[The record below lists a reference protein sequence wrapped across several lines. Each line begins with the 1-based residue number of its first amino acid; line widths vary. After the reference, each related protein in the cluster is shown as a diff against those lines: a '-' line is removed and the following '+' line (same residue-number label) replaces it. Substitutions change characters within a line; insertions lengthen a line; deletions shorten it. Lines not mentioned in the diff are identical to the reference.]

1 MNDGRGRV
9 RNGRSVLL
17 TAATLIVAALLMTV
31 PVLAGAKPAHATGT
45 AQIRLIS
52 QTTLVAPGAPIT
64 FRLRITG
71 SFDPDTEL
79 AIIARDVVTT
89 RGQVRDVIDGSL
101 VPRQRDRVEFVVAD
115 LPVTDGTVE
124 VTVPTEVRTTVAT
137 ELRLR
142 DPGLH
147 PLSVEIR
154 EGDNILASMVTFVER
169 GPEVPDPETDETTG
183 NTENTATAADS
194 GDTTSTDTTSADTT
208 STDTTS
214 TGTGEEP
221 EQPARSAVGVSFL
234 VRVDAAPTLQPNG
247 STVVTESAR
256 AQLDE
261 LLDLLELHA
270 DVPITVMIRPELLD
284 GLQRSGFDADQT
296 RLERLRAV
304 FAARDE
310 LLPATF
316 VALDPTTALDADL
329 GVEFSEQLI
338 AGEDTLRTTLG
349 TVAARSLWVLD
360 GPMDPAALDMLRV
373 LGHKELLVTS
383 NGRSDLPER
392 DGALGAARSPSGTVL
407 DTVSTDLVVQT
418 RISEPSPDPVLAA
431 YHVLADLAAMGIEAD
446 TRAEDQ
452 GLPPRPL
459 GIAVDLASPGALDPT
474 LLDTLLGLVTSSS
487 RVDPELATANVER
500 LAEDTPTTLRER
512 IALVLPADAQ
522 RVPWAS
528 ELDRLRVAVDSTA
541 TMLPDGDV
549 RPARWR
555 SLLQVLPASNLR
567 EDRRDAYVAQLDGEM
582 GDVRG
587 QVSVLTP
594 GRVSL
599 GGRVSEVPITL
610 TNSADTPVTVRIRL
624 SSPKLDLLEPDTVV
638 TVDQRLTVDIPVEA
652 KTNGV
657 FPVAIELFTPGGDPV
672 ASIGAPVTFTVRAT
686 ALTGLGQVV
695 SGALVV
701 VLITWWLQHWRSRRR
716 TRRTAQAAAHD
727 AHPSMPVGSR

>member
-1 MNDGRGRV
+1 M
-9 RNGRSVLL
+9 
-17 TAATLIVAALLMTV
+17 
-31 PVLAGAKPAHATGT
+31 
-45 AQIRLIS
+45 
-52 QTTLVAPGAPIT
+52 APGAPIT

-79 AIIARDVVTT
+79 AIIAQDVVTT

-101 VPRQRDRVEFVVAD
+101 VPRQRDESSSSRARSARDRRDGRGHGAD
-115 LPVTDGTVE
+115 RGPDHRRH
-124 VTVPTEVRTTVAT
+124 RTPASRPWAASAERRYAKAT
-137 ELRLR
+137 TSSPRWSPSWSA
-142 DPGLH
+142 DPGPRSRDRRDH
-147 PLSVEIR
+147 GKHR
-154 EGDNILASMVTFVER
+154 EHR
-169 GPEVPDPETDETTG
+169 HR
-183 NTENTATAADS
+183 AADS
-194 GDTTSTDTTSADTT
+194 GDTTSTDTPPPTRPRPTT

-657 FPVAIELFTPGGDPV
+657 FPVAIELFTPGGTRSP
-672 ASIGAPVTFTVRAT
+672 G
-686 ALTGLGQVV
+686 
-695 SGALVV
+695 SG
-701 VLITWWLQHWRSRRR
+701 RR
-716 TRRTAQAAAHD
+716 
-727 AHPSMPVGSR
+727 